1 MKSILSLFLISLL
14 ASCTH
19 TYYVVRHAEKA
30 TPSDGTVMNTPN
42 DPPLS
47 VSGQQRAQAL
57 KNVLSDKVI
66 RHIYSTNTIRTRST
80 AQPLSELLNLNIQ
93 TYGPRPDTAFIQQL
107 KLLRKNTLIVGHSNT
122 IDDIANMLA
131 GEQKVDGDLPESV
144 YDQLFIIRYKNGGK
158 KIEFSRVSY

>member
-57 KNVLSDKVI
+57 KNVLSDKGI

-80 AQPLSELLNLNIQ
+80 AQPLSELLNLNVQ

>member
-47 VSGQQRAQAL
+47 ATGQQRAQAL
-57 KNVLSDKVI
+57 KNVLSDKGI

-93 TYGPRPDTAFIQQL
+93 TYGPRPDSTFIQKM
-107 KLLRKNTLIVGHSNT
+107 KLLKKNTLIVGHSNT

>member
-30 TPSDGTVMNTPN
+30 TPSQGTTMNTPN

-47 VSGQQRAQAL
+47 ATGLQRAEAL
-57 KNVLSDKVI
+57 KHVLSDKNI
-66 RHIYSTNTIRTRST
+66 RYIFSTNTIRTRST
-80 AQPLSELLNLNIQ
+80 AQPISDLTGVNIQ

-107 KLLRKNTLIVGHSNT
+107 KKLRKNTLIVGHSNT

-131 GEQKVDGDLPESV
+131 GENKVEGDLPESV

-158 KIEFSRVSY
+158 KIEFVRVSY

>member
-47 VSGQQRAQAL
+47 ATGQQRSQAL
-57 KNVLSDKVI
+57 KNVLSDKGI

-107 KLLRKNTLIVGHSNT
+107 KQLRKNTLIVGHSNT

>member
-30 TPSDGTVMNTPN
+30 TPSEGTTMSTPN
-42 DPPLS
+42 DPALS
-47 VSGQQRAQAL
+47 ATGQQRAEAL
-57 KNVLSDKVI
+57 KHVLSDKNI
-66 RHIYSTNTIRTRST
+66 RYIYSTNTIRTRST
-80 AQPLSELLNLNIQ
+80 AKPISDLTGVTIQ
-93 TYGPRPDTAFIQQL
+93 TYGPRPDTSFIQQL

-131 GEQKVDGDLPESV
+131 GENKVEGDLPESV

-158 KIEFSRVSY
+158 RVEFSRVSY

>member
-1 MKSILSLFLISLL
+1 MKSILSLFLICLL

-30 TPSDGTVMNTPN
+30 TPSGGTVMNTPN

-47 VSGQQRAQAL
+47 TTGQQRAQAL
-57 KNVLSDKVI
+57 KNVLRDKGI
-66 RHIYSTNTIRTRST
+66 RYIYSTNTIRTRST
-80 AQPLSELLNLNIQ
+80 AQPLNELLNLNIQ